1 MSPWLREVAEL
12 VHAKRREEAIE
23 LTRSKAQAGEIAA
36 RVRLAIFG
44 AEAGIQQQEADSIVE
59 QAETELRSADSD
71 AHWVLH
77 SAYELRLGT
86 CEYDEKARRALSHLE
101 AYAEL
106 THNPLAA
113 YAVAVRYGQ
122 GDIGTPANSDSAHKW
137 MHRAASLGNPLAAQ
151 FLARN
156 RSDA

>member
-12 VHAKRREEAIE
+12 VHAKRRDDAIALVRSRAEEGD
-23 LTRSKAQAGEIAA
+23 LAA
-36 RVRLAIFG
+36 KVRLAVFG
-44 AEAGIQQQEADSIVE
+44 VEAGIQPQEADLIVDHAE
-59 QAETELRSADSD
+59 AAIQAADAD

-77 SAYELRLGT
+77 NAYELRIGN

-101 AYAEL
+101 SYAEL
-106 THNPLAA
+106 TENPLAA

-122 GDIGTPANSDSAHKW
+122 GDIGTQANRGKSHAW
-137 MHRAASLGNPLAAQ
+137 MCRAAELGNPLATQ
-151 FLARN
+151 YLARN